1 MNQLPV
7 TLVSARLTVEPPL
20 IASYADLTQD
30 FNPIHLD
37 PAFAA
42 KTPMGEV
49 IAHGTMSIGLIW
61 QSLEQSLGASA
72 FVDADLDIRFVKPVR
87 LGETLVAGGSL
98 RVDEPR
104 TYDVWVRDDSD
115 DSDDSDR
122 LVGSLRLAAP
132 LNIGATP

>member
-1 MNQLPV
+1 MNPLPE
-7 TLVSARLTVEPPL
+7 TLASARLTVEPPL
-20 IASYADLTQD
+20 IEAYADLTQD

-42 KTPMGEV
+42 ETHMGGV

-61 QSLEQSLGASA
+61 QSVEQSLGASA
-72 FVDADLDIRFVKPVR
+72 FVDADLDIRFIKPVR

-98 RVDEPR
+98 RVNDSR
-104 TYDVWVRDDSD
+104 TYDVWVRD

-132 LNIGATP
+132 LNAGATP

>member
-1 MNQLPV
+1 MNQLPG
-7 TLVSARLTVEPPL
+7 TLAPARLTVEPPL
-20 IASYADLTQD
+20 ISSYADLTQD

-42 KTPMGEV
+42 RTPMGEV

-61 QSLEQSLGASA
+61 QSLEQSLGAAA
-72 FVDADLDIRFVKPVR
+72 FADADLDVRFVKPVR

-104 TYDVWVRDDSD
+104 TYDVWVRDDRD
-115 DSDDSDR
+115 NSDR
-122 LVGSLRLAAP
+122 LVGSLRLATP
-132 LNIGATP
+132 FTNGATP